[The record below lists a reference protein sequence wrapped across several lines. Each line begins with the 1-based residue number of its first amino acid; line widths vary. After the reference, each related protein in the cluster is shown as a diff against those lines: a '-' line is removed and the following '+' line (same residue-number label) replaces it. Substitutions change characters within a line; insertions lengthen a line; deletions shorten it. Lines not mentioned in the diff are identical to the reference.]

1 MQRSSKDREQGF
13 TLIELL
19 IAMVIALVVIGAV
32 STAFVSQRKTYAA
45 QEQITEMIQNAR
57 AAMDTMT
64 REIRMAGYDPLGVL
78 QKDDPSEAGGT
89 PFVGIPYD
97 STQLEIVVDIDDG
110 SGGTGDG
117 NTDDPHEDIIYSFD
131 SGNHQIDRDTS
142 SDGNNPQPFVENIEL
157 FTFAYLDEEGNA
169 TTSTVEIRQ
178 IEITITA
185 KTVKPD
191 PNYSHP
197 TYSDGYRR
205 YTLISLITP
214 INLAL

>member
-1 MQRSSKDREQGF
+1 MQRLSKAGEQGF

-19 IAMVIALVVIGAV
+19 IAMVISLIMIGAIAR
-32 STAFVSQRKTYAA
+32 AFVSQRMTYAI
-45 QEQITEMIQNAR
+45 QEQVTEMNQNAR

-64 REIRMAGYDPLGVL
+64 REIRMAGFDPLGIL

-97 STQLEIVVDIDDG
+97 STQLEIVADIGDG

-117 NTDDPHEDIIYSFD
+117 NTDDPYEDITYSYD
-131 SGNHQIDRDTS
+131 SANLQIDRDTS
-142 SDGNNPQPFVENIEL
+142 ALGNNPQPFAENIQV
-157 FTFAYLDEEGNA
+157 FTFAYLDEGGNA
-169 TTSTVEIRQ
+169 TTDTAEIRQ

-185 KTVKPD
+185 RTAKLD

-205 YTLISLITP
+205 YTLTSVVTP